1 MQHIQ
6 QTMLQHIE
14 TLSNEKKVLE
24 KRITELPEMRHEV
37 GRLLSEY
44 DSELT
49 QGVDQLET
57 ELRKLQDEQQQLRQ
71 QVEPLTNNNNRL
83 TKQVEELGAFCQ

>member
-57 ELRKLQDEQQQLRQ
+57 ELRKLQYEQQQLRQ

-83 TKQVEELGAFCQ
+83 GAFCQ